1 MAINFPIAPTA
12 NQTYSSG
19 ETVWQ
24 WTGIAWI
31 IAPTTIDLNDLANV
45 SVSSAI
51 DQQVLR
57 YDAQS
62 STWISS
68 TIDFPAATSAGGVNG
83 QIQFNDNQSFAGN
96 TALTF
101 NQDTQLLSALHV
113 TMAGEVNMT
122 DAVNMTATTESTTLT
137 TGVLQI
143 SGGAA
148 ITKQL
153 NVGGAVNRFLGNTN
167 ATSTT
172 TGTVIVTGGMGISDA
187 VHIGSTVSADTAPT
201 NAQHLTN
208 KRYVD
213 ANTLAFTMAFGA

>member
-122 DAVNMTATTESTTLT
+122 ATTESTTLT